1 MLTKSPWWT
10 AGALALGL
18 LLSGCAGSSPGT
30 DDTQSDETAEERVV
44 EDSTGAIRV
53 PAEVERVVTVH
64 HIATQPLVNLGVVPV
79 GRGAVNE
86 PDVAPETWELL
97 EEVPV
102 VSDGTDPEVEQI
114 AALEPDLI
122 ISHNRVDEGVAR
134 NLGEIAPVLTLD
146 IAGPGRA
153 DWRGRVELVARAT
166 GNEDVYAQLETDLA
180 ERAEGIAREHADA
193 LGEETFS
200 LFGSWT
206 SEVNVVGY
214 GSQSIYGDV
223 FDGTGM
229 RFTDTVEEQATE
241 EDAYEVHESVEN
253 MPELLDGSVLLYVT
267 DLRGEPAGHVG
278 EIMDGPLYDSL
289 PAVSAGRAFPGGKD
303 TVGGFEDAGY
313 NLDLLE
319 EALVELS

>member
-1 MLTKSPWWT
+1 MLTKKPWWS
-10 AGALALGL
+10 AGALVLGL
-18 LLSGCAGSSPGT
+18 LLSGCSATAP
-30 DDTQSDETAEERVV
+30 DTGDAAPEEDAEERVV
-44 EDSTGAIRV
+44 EDSTGEVRI

-86 PDVAPETWELL
+86 PDVTPETWELL

-102 VSDGTDPEVEQI
+102 VSDGSDPEVEQV
-114 AALEPDLI
+114 ASLEPDLI
-122 ISHNRVDEGVAR
+122 VSHNRIDEGVAEH
-134 NLGEIAPVLTLD
+134 LAEIAPVLTLD

-166 GNEDVYAQLETDLA
+166 GNEDAYEQLVADLD
-180 ERAEGIAREHADA
+180 ERVGGIAQEHAEVFE
-193 LGEETFS
+193 EETFS

-206 SEVNVVGY
+206 SEANVVGY
-214 GSQSIYGDV
+214 GSRSHYGDV

-229 RFTDTVEEQATE
+229 RFPDSVEERATQE
-241 EDAYEVHESVEN
+241 EAYEVHDSVEN

-267 DLRGEPAGHVG
+267 NLRGEPTGHVG

-289 PAVSAGRAFPGGKD
+289 PAVDAGRAFPGGKD
-303 TVGGFEDAGY
+303 TVGGFEDANY

-319 EALVELS
+319 EALAELS